1 MKNIS
6 NKIKELY
13 SSEGKESKKKIENL
27 VILLIILII
36 TCIAVN
42 KIWTGDKKEDET
54 QRNQNITT
62 GKQLATQENNPNSK
76 KTTDLQTNLESIL
89 SNIEGVGRVSVLLTY
104 SESSE
109 LVPLYDET
117 KSETTTEEADTSG
130 GKRTT
135 TDTNTQKSAIMQE
148 NSNGEKSIITQKT
161 VSPKIEGAIITAE
174 GGDNANV
181 KTQIVQA
188 IEAAT
193 GLATHKIQV
202 FKLKV

>member
-1 MKNIS
+1 MKNIP

-13 SSEGKESKKKIENL
+13 SAEGKESKKKMENM

-42 KIWTGDKKEDET
+42 KIWNGDKKEEET
-54 QRNQNITT
+54 QTRQNTTT
-62 GKQLATQENNPNSK
+62 GKQLATQENNSNSEN
-76 KTTDLQTNLESIL
+76 TTDLQSNLERIL
-89 SNIEGVGRVSVLLTY
+89 SNIDGVGKVSVLLTY

-148 NSNGEKSIITQKT
+148 NSSGEKSIITQKT

-174 GGDNANV
+174 GGENANV
-181 KTQIVQA
+181 KTQIIQA
-188 IEAAT
+188 VEAAT

>member
-1 MKNIS
+1 MKNIP

-13 SSEGKESKKKIENL
+13 SAEGKESKKKMENM

-42 KIWTGDKKEDET
+42 KIWNGDKKEDET
-54 QRNQNITT
+54 QTRQNTTT
-62 GKQLATQENNPNSK
+62 GKQLATQENNSNSEN
-76 KTTDLQTNLESIL
+76 TTDLQSNLERIL
-89 SNIEGVGRVSVLLTY
+89 SNIDGVGKVSVLLTY

-148 NSNGEKSIITQKT
+148 NSSGEKSIITQKT

-174 GGDNANV
+174 GGENANV
-181 KTQIVQA
+181 KTQIIQA
-188 IEAAT
+188 VEAAT

>member
-13 SSEGKESKKKIENL
+13 SAEGKESKKKMENM

-42 KIWTGDKKEDET
+42 KIWNGDKKEDEIQT
-54 QRNQNITT
+54 RQNTTT
-62 GKQLATQENNPNSK
+62 GKQLATQENNSNSDN
-76 KTTDLQTNLESIL
+76 TTDLQSNLERIL
-89 SNIEGVGRVSVLLTY
+89 SNIDGVGKVSVLLTY

-148 NSNGEKSIITQKT
+148 NSSGEKSIITQKT

-174 GGDNANV
+174 GGENANV
-181 KTQIVQA
+181 KTQIIQA
-188 IEAAT
+188 VEAAT

>member
-1 MKNIS
+1 MKKIP

-13 SSEGKESKKKIENL
+13 SAEGKESKKKMENM

-42 KIWTGDKKEDET
+42 KIWNGDKKEDET
-54 QRNQNITT
+54 QTKQNTTT
-62 GKQLATQENNPNSK
+62 GKQLATQENNSNSEN
-76 KTTDLQTNLESIL
+76 TTDLQSNLERIL
-89 SNIEGVGRVSVLLTY
+89 SNIDGVGKVSVLLTY

-148 NSNGEKSIITQKT
+148 NSSGEKSIITQKT

-174 GGDNANV
+174 GGENANV
-181 KTQIVQA
+181 KTQIIQA
-188 IEAAT
+188 VEAAT

>member
-1 MKNIS
+1 MKKIP

-13 SSEGKESKKKIENL
+13 SAEGKESKKKMENM

-42 KIWTGDKKEDET
+42 RIWNGDKKEDET
-54 QRNQNITT
+54 QTRQNTTT
-62 GKQLATQENNPNSK
+62 GKQLATQENNSNSEN
-76 KTTDLQTNLESIL
+76 TTDLQSNLERIL
-89 SNIEGVGRVSVLLTY
+89 SNIDGVGKVSVLLTY

-148 NSNGEKSIITQKT
+148 NSSGEKSIITQKT

-174 GGDNANV
+174 GGENANV
-181 KTQIVQA
+181 KTQIIQA
-188 IEAAT
+188 VEAAT

>member
-13 SSEGKESKKKIENL
+13 SAEGKESKKKMENM

-42 KIWTGDKKEDET
+42 KIWNGDKKEDEIQT
-54 QRNQNITT
+54 RQNTT
-62 GKQLATQENNPNSK
+62 AGKQLATQENNSNSDN
-76 KTTDLQTNLESIL
+76 TTDLQSNLERIL
-89 SNIEGVGRVSVLLTY
+89 SNIDGVGKVSVLLTY

-148 NSNGEKSIITQKT
+148 NSSGEKSIITQKT

-174 GGDNANV
+174 GGENANV
-181 KTQIVQA
+181 KTQIIQA
-188 IEAAT
+188 VEAAT

>member
-1 MKNIS
+1 MKKIP

-13 SSEGKESKKKIENL
+13 SAEGKESKKKMENM

-36 TCIAVN
+36 TCITVN
-42 KIWTGDKKEDET
+42 KIWNGDKKEDET
-54 QRNQNITT
+54 QTRQNTTT
-62 GKQLATQENNPNSK
+62 GKQLATQENNSNSEN
-76 KTTDLQTNLESIL
+76 TTDLQSNLERIL
-89 SNIEGVGRVSVLLTY
+89 SNIDGVGKVSVLLTY

-148 NSNGEKSIITQKT
+148 NSSGEKSIITQKT

-174 GGDNANV
+174 GGENANV
-181 KTQIVQA
+181 KTQIIQA
-188 IEAAT
+188 VEAAT

>member
-1 MKNIS
+1 MKKIP

-13 SSEGKESKKKIENL
+13 SAEGKESKKKMENM

-42 KIWTGDKKEDET
+42 KIWNGDKKEDET
-54 QRNQNITT
+54 QTRQNTTT
-62 GKQLATQENNPNSK
+62 GKQLATQENNSNSEN
-76 KTTDLQTNLESIL
+76 TTDLQSNLERIL
-89 SNIEGVGRVSVLLTY
+89 SNIDGVGKVSVLLTY

-109 LVPLYDET
+109 LVPLYDEN

-148 NSNGEKSIITQKT
+148 NSSGEKSIITQKT

-174 GGDNANV
+174 GGENANV
-181 KTQIVQA
+181 KTQIIQA
-188 IEAAT
+188 VEAAT

>member
-1 MKNIS
+1 MKNIP

-13 SSEGKESKKKIENL
+13 SAEGKESKKKMENM

-42 KIWTGDKKEDET
+42 KIWNGDKKEDET
-54 QRNQNITT
+54 QTRQNTTT
-62 GKQLATQENNPNSK
+62 GKQLATQENNTNSEN
-76 KTTDLQTNLESIL
+76 TTDLQSNLERIL
-89 SNIEGVGRVSVLLTY
+89 SNIDGVGKVSVLLTY

-148 NSNGEKSIITQKT
+148 NSSGEKSIITQKT

-174 GGDNANV
+174 GGENANV
-181 KTQIVQA
+181 KTQIIQA
-188 IEAAT
+188 VEAAT

>member
-1 MKNIS
+1 MKNIT

-13 SSEGKESKKKIENL
+13 SAEGKESKRKMENL

-42 KIWTGDKKEDET
+42 KIWNGDKKEDET
-54 QRNQNITT
+54 QTRQNTTT
-62 GKQLATQENNPNSK
+62 GKQLATQESNSNSDN
-76 KTTDLQTNLESIL
+76 TATLQSNLESIL
-89 SNIEGVGRVSVLLTY
+89 SNIDGVGKVSVLLTY

-148 NSNGEKSIITQKT
+148 NSSGEKSIITQKT

-174 GGDNANV
+174 GGENANV
-181 KTQIVQA
+181 KTQIIQA
-188 IEAAT
+188 VEAAT

>member
-1 MKNIS
+1 MNKIP

-13 SSEGKESKKKIENL
+13 SAEGKESKKKMENM

-42 KIWTGDKKEDET
+42 KIWNGDKKEDET
-54 QRNQNITT
+54 QTRQNTTT
-62 GKQLATQENNPNSK
+62 GKQLATQENNSNSEN
-76 KTTDLQTNLESIL
+76 TTDLQSNLERIL
-89 SNIEGVGRVSVLLTY
+89 SNIDGVGKVSVLLTY

-148 NSNGEKSIITQKT
+148 NSSGEKSIITQKT

-174 GGDNANV
+174 GGENANV
-181 KTQIVQA
+181 KTQIIQA
-188 IEAAT
+188 VEAAT

>member
-1 MKNIS
+1 MKKIP

-13 SSEGKESKKKIENL
+13 SAEGKESKKKMENM

-42 KIWTGDKKEDET
+42 KIWNGDKKEDET
-54 QRNQNITT
+54 QTRQNTTT
-62 GKQLATQENNPNSK
+62 GKQLATQENNSNSEN
-76 KTTDLQTNLESIL
+76 TTDLQSNLERIL
-89 SNIEGVGRVSVLLTY
+89 SNIAGVGKVSVLLTY

-148 NSNGEKSIITQKT
+148 NSSGEKSIITQKT

-174 GGDNANV
+174 GGENANV
-181 KTQIVQA
+181 KTQIIQA
-188 IEAAT
+188 VEAAT